1 MDFLERLNDKINEVP
16 NLPINSKLGY
26 LGATES
32 LVVYPLPGSQVI
44 NSYMDGTTDEAINY
58 EIAMKSKSQEKISDT
73 LWKVTRA
80 LEDTKE
86 ITSQDGS
93 FEFDGL
99 TITNLPYINQADEQ
113 GWYTFL
119 VNLQAR
125 LTIKKRQ

>member
-1 MDFLERLNDKINEVP
+1 MDFLERLNETINDVP
-16 NLPINSKLGY
+16 ELPISSNLGY
-26 LGATES
+26 LGAAES
-32 LVVYPLPGSQVI
+32 LVVYPLPGSTVI
-44 NSYMDGTTDEAINY
+44 NSYMDGTTDEALNY
-58 EIAMKSKSQEKISDT
+58 EIAMKSKSQQKISDT

-86 ITSQDGS
+86 IASQDES
-93 FEFDGL
+93 FKFDGL

-125 LTIKKRQ
+125 LTIKKR